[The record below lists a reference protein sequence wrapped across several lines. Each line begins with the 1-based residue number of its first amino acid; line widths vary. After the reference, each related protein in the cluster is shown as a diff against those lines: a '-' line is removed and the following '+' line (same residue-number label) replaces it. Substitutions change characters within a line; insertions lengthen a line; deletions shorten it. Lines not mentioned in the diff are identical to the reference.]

1 VSEFSPFH
9 QPVLVAECVAFLQ
22 PRVGGVYLD
31 CTLGGGGH
39 AQAILK
45 AAQGQVTLVGLDM
58 DPEAIQSARE
68 TLIANGG
75 QVKLVEDNFAR
86 VREALSRIAV
96 DRVDGLLADLG
107 VSSHQLDDKGRG
119 FSFQAGS
126 PLDMRMNP
134 ASTLTASQIL
144 NEWPRDDLEALL
156 QRGEVPGSARIA
168 TSSVDVRQRRKFVNS
183 EDLLRVFQELHLPRR
198 RSFHPGTLVFQALRL
213 AVNRELEN
221 LSVLLS
227 QLPLLLQPSGRA
239 VFISY
244 HSLEDRL
251 IKQAFKELGRTGV
264 CKILTGK
271 VVRPTREEI
280 LQNPR
285 SRSAKLRAIERTV
298 L

>member
-1 VSEFSPFH
+1 MSEPRPFH
-9 QPVLVAECVAFLQ
+9 RPVMVEECVAFLR
-22 PRVGGVYLD
+22 PRIGGIYLD

-45 AAQGQVTLVGLDM
+45 AAQGNATLVGMDM
-58 DPEAIQSARE
+58 DPEAIRFTRERLSANSE
-68 TLIANGG
+68 
-75 QVKLVEDNFAR
+75 QVRLVEDNFAR
-86 VREALSRIAV
+86 VREVLTRISV
-96 DRVDGLLADLG
+96 DRVDGLLCDLG

-119 FSFQAGS
+119 FSFQPGS

-156 QRGEVPGSARIA
+156 QRGEVQGTARIA
-168 TSSVDVRQRRKFVNS
+168 KSIINFRQKNKFVNS
-183 EDLLRVFQELHLPRR
+183 EDLLRVFHELHLPRR

-221 LSVLLS
+221 LSLLLS
-227 QLPLLLQPSGRA
+227 QLPLLLQPNGRA

-251 IKQAFKELGRTGV
+251 IKQSFKELGRTGV
-264 CKILTGK
+264 CKILTEK

-280 LQNPR
+280 LHNPR
-285 SRSAKLRAIERTV
+285 SRSAKLRAIERIV
-298 L
+298 P

>member
-45 AAQGQVTLVGLDM
+45 AAQGHVTLVGLDM

-119 FSFQAGS
+119 FSFQTGS

-134 ASTLTASQIL
+134 ASALTASQIL

-168 TSSVDVRQRRKFVNS
+168 KSIVNFRHRRKFVNS

-251 IKQAFKELGRTGV
+251 IKQAFKELDRTGI

-285 SRSAKLRAIERTV
+285 SRSAKLRAIEKTV
-298 L
+298 S

>member
-1 VSEFSPFH
+1 VSEPRPFH
-9 QPVLVAECVAFLQ
+9 RPVMVAECVEFLR
-22 PRVGGVYLD
+22 PRIGGVYLD

-45 AAQGQVTLVGLDM
+45 AAQGQATLVGLDM
-58 DPEAIQSARE
+58 DPEAIRFARE

-75 QVKLVEDNFAR
+75 QVMLVEDNFAR
-86 VREALSRIAV
+86 VREALTRIAV

-107 VSSHQLDDKGRG
+107 VSSHQLDNKGRG
-119 FSFQAGS
+119 FSFQTGS

-134 ASTLTASQIL
+134 DSTLTAGQIL

-156 QRGEVPGSARIA
+156 QRGEVPGAARIA
-168 TSSVDVRQRRKFVNS
+168 KSIVNARQKRKFVNS
-183 EDLLRVFQELHLPRR
+183 EDLLHLFYELHLPRR

-221 LSVLLS
+221 LSLLLS
-227 QLPLLLQPSGRA
+227 QLPLLLQPNGRA

-251 IKQAFKELGRTGV
+251 IKQSFKELDRTGV

-285 SRSAKLRAIERTV
+285 SRSAKLRATERIV
-298 L
+298 

>member
-1 VSEFSPFH
+1 M
-9 QPVLVAECVAFLQ
+9 
-22 PRVGGVYLD
+22 D

-45 AAQGQVTLVGLDM
+45 AAQGHATLVGLDM
-58 DPEAIQSARE
+58 DPEAIRSAGE

-75 QVKLVEDNFAR
+75 LVKLVEDNFAR
-86 VREALSRIAV
+86 VREVLIRIAV

-119 FSFQAGS
+119 FSFQTGS

-156 QRGEVPGSARIA
+156 QRGEVPGAARIA
-168 TSSVDVRQRRKFVNS
+168 KSIVNFRQRRKFVNS
-183 EDLLRVFQELHLPRR
+183 EDLLRVFHELHLPRR

-221 LSVLLS
+221 LSLLLS
-227 QLPLLLQPSGRA
+227 QLPLLLQPNGRA

-251 IKQAFKELGRTGV
+251 IKQSFKELGRTGV
-264 CKILTGK
+264 CRILTGK

-298 L
+298 S

>member
-1 VSEFSPFH
+1 MVE
-9 QPVLVAECVAFLQ
+9 ECVAFLR
-22 PRVGGVYLD
+22 PRIGGIYLD

-45 AAQGQVTLVGLDM
+45 AAQGNATLVGLDM
-58 DPEAIQSARE
+58 DPEAIRFARE
-68 TLIANGG
+68 TLSANSG
-75 QVKLVEDNFAR
+75 QVRLIEDNFAR
-86 VREALSRIAV
+86 VREVLTRIPV

-119 FSFQAGS
+119 FSFQSGN

-144 NEWPRDDLEALL
+144 NEWPQDDLEALL
-156 QRGEVPGSARIA
+156 QRGEVQGAARIA
-168 TSSVDVRQRRKFVNS
+168 KSIINFRQKRKFVNS
-183 EDLLRVFQELHLPRR
+183 EDLLHVFHELHLPRR

-221 LSVLLS
+221 LSLLLS
-227 QLPLLLQPSGRA
+227 QLPLLLQPNGRA

-251 IKQAFKELGRTGV
+251 IKQSFKELGRLGV
-264 CKILTGK
+264 CKILTEK

-280 LQNPR
+280 LHNPR
-285 SRSAKLRAIERTV
+285 SRSAKLRAIERIV
-298 L
+298 S